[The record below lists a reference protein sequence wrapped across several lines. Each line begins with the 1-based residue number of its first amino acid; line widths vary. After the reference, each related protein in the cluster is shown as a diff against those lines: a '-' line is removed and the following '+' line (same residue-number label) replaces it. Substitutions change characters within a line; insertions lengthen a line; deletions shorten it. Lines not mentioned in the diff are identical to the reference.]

1 VAGHQP
7 VPSCVTASP
16 SFLPRQHLNSVLVL
30 DLARLIV
37 AFAPQ
42 SLHTDPGLGDRF
54 MDALLR
60 ASDWDEHWT
69 PPMTK
74 PKERNILLLLRT
86 IANAL
91 QEGAEF
97 EKITWALKVLVIFFV
112 DWEHDAYLERCPY
125 HFRKQMFSLAEPL
138 PNELFTTPQ
147 RIVGATLLLKYV
159 DLLRSCCAR
168 R

>member
-1 VAGHQP
+1 MRDCSPKLPSQTISQ
-7 VPSCVTASP
+7 PSC
-16 SFLPRQHLNSVLVL
+16 HSVI

-42 SLHTDPGLGDRF
+42 SLHADPGLGDRF

-74 PKERNILLLLRT
+74 PKERNILLLLRS

-91 QEGAEF
+91 QEGAKF
-97 EKITWALKVLVIFFV
+97 ENIAWALKVLVLCSAHLE
-112 DWEHDAYLERCPY
+112 WTAYLKW
-125 HFRKQMFSLAEPL
+125 HTHNSL
-138 PNELFTTPQ
+138 
-147 RIVGATLLLKYV
+147 
-159 DLLRSCCAR
+159 
-168 R
+168 

>member
-1 VAGHQP
+1 MI
-7 VPSCVTASP
+7 
-16 SFLPRQHLNSVLVL
+16 

-42 SLHTDPGLGDRF
+42 SLHADPGLGDRF

-74 PKERNILLLLRT
+74 PKERNILLLLRS

-91 QEGAEF
+91 QEGAKF
-97 EKITWALKVLVIFFV
+97 ENIAWALKVLVLCSAHLE
-112 DWEHDAYLERCPY
+112 WTAYLTW
-125 HFRKQMFSLAEPL
+125 HTHNSL
-138 PNELFTTPQ
+138 
-147 RIVGATLLLKYV
+147 
-159 DLLRSCCAR
+159 
-168 R
+168 

>member
-1 VAGHQP
+1 MCAVVSPHLPHPTTQP
-7 VPSCVTASP
+7 LCHIVI
-16 SFLPRQHLNSVLVL
+16 

-42 SLHTDPGLGDRF
+42 SLHTKAGLGELF
-54 MDALLR
+54 MDALLK

-91 QEGAEF
+91 QENAKF
-97 EKITWALKVLVIFFV
+97 ENITWALKIF
-112 DWEHDAYLERCPY
+112 
-125 HFRKQMFSLAEPL
+125 AEPL
-138 PNELFTTPQ
+138 PNELFTSPQ
-147 RIVGATLLLKYV
+147 RIVGSTLLLKYV
-159 DLLRSCCAR
+159 DSPRLFCAVW
-168 R
+168 

>member
-1 VAGHQP
+1 MRNFFPCHIISQSLHYQVI
-7 VPSCVTASP
+7 
-16 SFLPRQHLNSVLVL
+16 

-42 SLHTDPGLGDRF
+42 SLRSNAVLGDRF

-91 QEGAEF
+91 QENTKF
-97 EKITWALKVLVIFFV
+97 ENINWALKVFVSLLCQLRTGSLSPTTTHRRYEQIF
-112 DWEHDAYLERCPY
+112 A
-125 HFRKQMFSLAEPL
+125 LAEPL
-138 PNELFTTPQ
+138 PNELFTSPQ
-147 RIVGATLLLKYV
+147 RIVGSTLLLKYV
-159 DLLRSCCAR
+159 CLHQLCCTGG
-168 R
+168 

>member
-1 VAGHQP
+1 M
-7 VPSCVTASP
+7 TASP

-42 SLHTDPGLGDRF
+42 SLHTDTVLGDRF

-112 DWEHDAYLERCPY
+112 IGNMTLTSSDAPTISVNRCS
-125 HFRKQMFSLAEPL
+125 HSQNLFRM
-138 PNELFTTPQ
+138 NC
-147 RIVGATLLLKYV
+147 
-159 DLLRSCCAR
+159 LRHPKG
-168 R
+168 

>member
-1 VAGHQP
+1 VRNFF
-7 VPSCVTASP
+7 SP
-16 SFLPRQHLNSVLVL
+16 CHIISQSLDYQVI

-42 SLHTDPGLGDRF
+42 SLRGDAGLGDRF

-91 QEGAEF
+91 QDNTRLEN
-97 EKITWALKVLVIFFV
+97 INWALKVLV
-112 DWEHDAYLERCPY
+112 
-125 HFRKQMFSLAEPL
+125 
-138 PNELFTTPQ
+138 
-147 RIVGATLLLKYV
+147 
-159 DLLRSCCAR
+159 LLRQLGMDSLP
-168 R
+168 